1 MICISI
7 NRLGNIERQRYDLY
21 KYNQWG
27 IFPVREIRG
36 FPILLSRSGE
46 KCQNLS
52 RSGNKMINFICL
64 SRSTDC
70 SDDFTSQILNELSR
84 ISPTGI
90 LLNWVVFEKYVLK
103 VCSFLAQLGIFTTFP
118 FRAAYFLNS
127 KVVIILF
134 FQFLC
139 EKAGKIYSLFSVLF

>member
-1 MICISI
+1 LVILNVRGMTIISI
-7 NRLGNIERQRYDLY
+7 TNGGSFLFGKSGDSPFYFPDREKNVKIV
-21 KYNQWG
+21 
-27 IFPVREIRG
+27 PVREIKWS
-36 FPILLSRSGE
+36 I
-46 KCQNLS
+46 
-52 RSGNKMINFICL
+52 FICL
-64 SRSTDC
+64 SRSTDR

-103 VCSFLAQLGIFTTFP
+103 VGSFLAQLGIFTTFP